1 MVTFRV
7 WPRLGDGTAGVAV
20 DVPDGGQKRGVAWEI
35 LPRAALGRLARTV
48 PGAVTDSRTVCDTPV
63 SRLVVPGVVLIFEV
77 AGEGRTLEVVFAL
90 SAAVRWTARIV
101 IGE

>member
-1 MVTFRV
+1 
-7 WPRLGDGTAGVAV
+7 
-20 DVPDGGQKRGVAWEI
+20 
-35 LPRAALGRLARTV
+35 
-48 PGAVTDSRTVCDTPV
+48 VCDTPV